1 MLRRLFPGCFRGRDV
16 RYSQEDSMKLRFTV
30 ALVAALG
37 MGAALA
43 QDTTSEKGKLS
54 YAIGYNIGKDFT
66 EKQME
71 VDVATVIRAIQD
83 GYGNRPSAVPEAEMA
98 AALEQMQQQ
107 MYERAKS
114 EFDRVASENKA
125 KSDQFLARN
134 RAKSGI
140 TVLPSGIQ
148 YRIIEEGN
156 GGRPAVSSDV
166 KLHFRGSLHTGQE
179 FASTY
184 QGNQPVSMKVSDA
197 PLRGLQEVLPL
208 MKSGSRWEVFL
219 PADLAYGDTP
229 RSPVGPGQAVVFD
242 LTLLEVN

>member
-1 MLRRLFPGCFRGRDV
+1 
-16 RYSQEDSMKLRFTV
+16 MKLRFTV

-66 EKQME
+66 DKKMD
-71 VDVATVIRAIQD
+71 VDVNTVIRAIQD
-83 GYGNRPSAVPEAEMA
+83 GYGSRAAAVSEAEMT
-98 AALEQMQQQ
+98 AALEKMQQQ

-114 EFDRVASENKA
+114 EFEKVAAENKA
-125 KSDQFLARN
+125 RSDQFMAQN
-134 RAKSGI
+134 RGKSGI

-148 YRIIEEGN
+148 YRIIDEGN
-156 GGRPAVSSDV
+156 GGRPAPSSEV

-184 QGNQPVSMKVSDA
+184 QNNQPAAMKVSDA

-208 MKSGSRWEVFL
+208 MKAGSRWEVYL
-219 PADLAYGDTP
+219 PADMAYGETP

-242 LTLLEVN
+242 LKLIEVN